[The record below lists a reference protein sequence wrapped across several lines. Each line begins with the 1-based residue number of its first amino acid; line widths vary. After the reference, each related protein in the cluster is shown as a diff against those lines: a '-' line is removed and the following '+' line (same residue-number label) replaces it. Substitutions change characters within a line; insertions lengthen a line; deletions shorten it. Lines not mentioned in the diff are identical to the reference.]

1 MKKIML
7 IDRMN
12 EKFRELADRM
22 PLRLQSLLERPPIAR
37 DDIGIIQVPQKGVY
51 VFFENEKPIYV
62 GRSNRMKERIKEHS
76 QISSDRYSATLAF
89 RIAKQNT
96 PILQNK
102 GKRQT
107 NEQLMKNSAFRKKFE
122 AAKNRIARTKIRFI
136 EIEDQVEQA
145 MFEIYAALVLDT
157 ELNDFSTH

>member
-1 MKKIML
+1 
-7 IDRMN
+7 MN
-12 EKFRELADRM
+12 EKYRELADRM
-22 PLRLQSLLERPPIAR
+22 PLRLQSLLEQPPISI
-37 DDIGIIQVPQKGVY
+37 DDIGITQVPQKGVY
-51 VFFENEKPIYV
+51 VFSEGNKPIYV
-62 GRSNRMKERIKEHS
+62 GRSNGLKKRLKQHS

-96 PILQNK
+96 PILQNT

-122 AAKNRIARTKIRFI
+122 AAKIRIARTKIRFI
-136 EIEDQVEQA
+136 KIEDQAEQA
-145 MFEIYAALVLDT
+145 MFEIYAAFVLDT